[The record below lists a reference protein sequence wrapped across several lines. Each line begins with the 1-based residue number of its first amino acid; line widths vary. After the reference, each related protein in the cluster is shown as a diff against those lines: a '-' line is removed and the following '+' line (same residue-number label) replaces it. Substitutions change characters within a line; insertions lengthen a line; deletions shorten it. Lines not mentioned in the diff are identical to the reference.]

1 MSGASAVRQTPARR
15 AQPALVFRHIVVSV
29 QTGHALGIAFV
40 EGRGQRL
47 LAGIVTTALT
57 GKDRDPGDPAR

>member
-15 AQPALVFRHIVVSV
+15 AQPALVFRHIVASV

-47 LAGIVTTALT
+47 LAGIVALT

>member
-15 AQPALVFRHIVVSV
+15 AQPALVFQHIVVSV
-29 QTGHALGIAFV
+29 QTGHALGAAFV
-40 EGRGQRL
+40 EGRGQRQ
-47 LAGIVTTALT
+47 LAGIVTTGFT

>member
-1 MSGASAVRQTPARR
+1 
-15 AQPALVFRHIVVSV
+15 LVFRHIVASV
-29 QTGHALGIAFV
+29 QTGHALGTAFV

-57 GKDRDPGDPAR
+57 G

>member
-1 MSGASAVRQTPARR
+1 MSGASPARQTPARR
-15 AQPALVFRHIVVSV
+15 AQPAVVFRHIVPSV
-29 QTGHALGIAFV
+29 QTGHALGTAFV